1 MFVSAA
7 PASGHVYAAPH
18 GGRFEPLCAAS
29 TPQRSA
35 QQPHHC
41 VQLQP
46 LNQGSAQQRHH
57 CVQLQP
63 FRGAHS
69 SGSTACSFNPSGE
82 RTAAAPLHA
91 ASTLQGSALRAA
103 QPQQRA
109 AQPRRRAHNSACS
122 STPRRAA
129 PVRAAPPR
137 RGAHSIAHGANAD
150 VSTHLFCICKSTMLN
165 MDCSNAMFGL
175 LPLSGSGGGSG
186 PLPPNGLCAGSGGE
200 GDERRRLGR
209 ARVAAF
215 LLRSS
220 TRAGGCSEVFLPRCA
235 RRAVL
240 LGLSPAR
247 TQPKPAGTRPQPG
260 L

>member
-1 MFVSAA
+1 MCSFNPSKERTAA
-7 PASGHVYAAPH
+7 AAL
-18 GGRFEPLCAAS
+18 RAAS
-29 TPQRSA
+29 TP
-35 QQPHHC
+35 
-41 VQLQP
+41 
-46 LNQGSAQQRHH
+46 QGSAQQRHH

-69 SGSTACSFNPSGE
+69 GGSTACSFNPSGE
-82 RTAAAPLHA
+82 RTAAAPLRA

-150 VSTHLFCICKSTMLN
+150 VSTHFCICKSTMLN

-220 TRAGGCSEVFLPRCA
+220 TRAGGSTEVFLARCCAPRRVAWPEPCSYSAQA
-235 RRAVL
+235 RWDKTSAWL
-240 LGLSPAR
+240 
-247 TQPKPAGTRPQPG
+247 
-260 L
+260 